1 MKWTDKLDGEFN
13 GNPCKIR
20 VGVSETYSESDY
32 NKNLREQRVN
42 NVVKD
47 YGNFDRPK
55 VGGVSADDLMND
67 SISSISYTT
76 INDLIE
82 KREMNLLYHCR
93 YQLVD
98 IITMIDSANTADD
111 LNLELLKVL
120 VGDIKNVFGIDY
132 EVNID
137 D

>member
-13 GNPCKIR
+13 GSPCKIR

-32 NKNLREQRVN
+32 NKNLREQRV
-42 NVVKD
+42 KD

-55 VGGVSADDLMND
+55 VGSVTANDLLND
-67 SISSISYTT
+67 SVPSFRDSL
-76 INDLIE
+76 INKLIE

-120 VGDIKNVFGIDY
+120 VGDILKGNKD
-132 EVNID
+132 EN
-137 D
+137 